1 MTWLDIQNYDP
12 ANTANATQ
20 VLPFYGAAE
29 SVLAAL
35 GAFLLV
41 LLAIAFIVHLAR
53 WAFGVQTGHASAAG
67 AVSALI
73 TIVIA
78 VIGIAAAAAIT
89 NHFLHWG
96 QQVIGG
102 R

>member
-29 SVLAAL
+29 SLLAAL

-41 LLAIAFIVHLAR
+41 LLAIAFIVHLGR
-53 WAFGVQTGHASAAG
+53 WAFGVHSGHLGAAG
-67 AVSALI
+67 GGLQALI
-73 TIVIA
+73 VIFLAIV
-78 VIGIAAAAAIT
+78 GIAAAAAIT
-89 NHFLHWG
+89 NHFFHWG
-96 QQVIGG
+96 QQVIH
-102 R
+102 